1 MILDSR
7 TEFADAVSVGTPN
20 NTTVNVGDII
30 NSEVARDMGNGQPLF
45 LVVQV
50 TTAITGTTSIV
61 NFQLVSDSTSTIA
74 TDDTQ
79 TIHFRTDDIPEA
91 DLLLGVEWVHPLPVG
106 NEGINDYE
114 QFLAFQVRE
123 TSGNVLTA
131 GAVNA
136 FLTLDPKGWVSYPDG
151 SN

>member
-20 NTTVNVGDII
+20 STTVNVGDII

-45 LVVQV
+45 LVVQI

-61 NFQLVSDSTSTIA
+61 NFQLVSDATSTIA

-79 TIHFRTDDIPEA
+79 TIHFRTDDIAEA
-91 DLLLGVEWVHPLPVG
+91 NLLLGVEWVLPLPVG
-106 NEGINDYE
+106 NEGVNDYE
-114 QFLAFQVRE
+114 QYLGFQVRE

-151 SN
+151 AN